1 MSRRAPGGVLRP
13 QRLLHEAT
21 RDSARLR
28 PPSGIGLDSP
38 GVRMRMVE
46 RLRQLKLAEDF
57 VLSAF
62 ERVPRHRFVDSAFV
76 PQAYED
82 TSLPIGHGQTISKP
96 SVVARM
102 LQLLVEAP
110 GRLRGGAEVRLGRVL
125 EIGTGCG
132 YQAALLALLSERLT
146 SVERIAA
153 LHHGA
158 QARLSALKS
167 ELPLCSIQLLLADGS
182 LGRLGVGPYDAIIA
196 AAGGEAIPE
205 AWLQQL
211 APGGRLVAPVARGA
225 GGQRL
230 MVVDRVRGGE
240 GSQEWRLTE
249 CEGVSFVPLKSGVL
263 V

>member
-13 QRLLHEAT
+13 QRLLHEAS

-38 GVRMRMVE
+38 GVRLRMVE
-46 RLRQLKLAEDF
+46 RLRLLKLADSP
-57 VLSAF
+57 VLEAF
-62 ERVPRHRFVDSAFV
+62 ERIPRHRFVDSAFV

-102 LQLLVEAP
+102 LQLLMDAP
-110 GRLRGGAEVRLGRVL
+110 ERPPSRRLGRVL

-132 YQAALLALLSERLT
+132 YQAALLALLSDRLT

-158 QARLSALKS
+158 QARLRSLQS
-167 ELPLCSIQLLLADGS
+167 ELPLCPFDLLLADGS
-182 LGRLGVGPYDAIIA
+182 SGRLGHGPYDSIIA
-196 AAGGEAIPE
+196 AAGGEALPE

-211 APGGRLVAPVARGA
+211 APGGRLVAPVAAGS

-230 MVVDRVRGGE
+230 VVVDRLRAKTGPD
-240 GSQEWRLTE
+240 EWRLTE

>member
-1 MSRRAPGGVLRP
+1 MNKRGPAGVLRP
-13 QRLLHEAT
+13 QRLLHEAA
-21 RDSARLR
+21 RDSAKLH

-38 GVRMRMVE
+38 GVRLRMVE
-46 RLRQLKLAEDF
+46 RLRRAGVAQAV
-57 VLSAF
+57 VLEAF
-62 ERVPRHRFVDSAFV
+62 GRVPRHRFVDSALV

-102 LQLLVEAP
+102 LQLLLDAP
-110 GRLRGGAEVRLGRVL
+110 GLAGRPRLGRVL

-132 YQAALLALLSERLT
+132 YQAALLSLLSERLT

-153 LHHGA
+153 LHAGA
-158 QARLSALKS
+158 LARLTALQS
-167 ELPLCSIQLLLADGS
+167 ELPMCPFRLLHADGS
-182 LGRLGVGPYDAIIA
+182 AASLGAGVYDTVIA
-196 AAGGEAIPE
+196 AAGGESIPE

-211 APGGRLVAPVARGA
+211 APGGRLVAPVASGK

-230 MVVDRVRGGE
+230 VVLDRIRGQQ
-240 GSQEWRLTE
+240 GSAEWQLTE
-249 CEGVSFVPLKSGVL
+249 CEAVSFVPLKSGTL